1 MAYFALLHATKP
13 INQTTLRVGRDVFI
27 AYATREMSRLTPR

>member
-1 MAYFALLHATKP
+1 MPLLYADGAIADFAALEHATNP

-27 AYATREMSRLTPR
+27 A